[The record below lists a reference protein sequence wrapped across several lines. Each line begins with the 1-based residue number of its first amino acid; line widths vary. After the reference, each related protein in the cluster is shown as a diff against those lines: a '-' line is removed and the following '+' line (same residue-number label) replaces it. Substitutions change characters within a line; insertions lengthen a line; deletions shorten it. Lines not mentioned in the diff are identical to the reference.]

1 MDTVDRGEVRLGGQ
15 ERNRRIVEMKKQEE
29 LAILYQKLAEQY
41 LFEMYSVRRL
51 DERFGECE
59 PAFVPEDA
67 EKPGDELSLRFISLL
82 NEAHIER
89 LDENERQVLEEI
101 GEGNERRI
109 NIADFMAQTY
119 EKVLAGD
126 LRPNTQYEY
135 FKNIYGR
142 SILPGN
148 AIIFVLRDK
157 RDGLQEEKK
166 TWIFNNVKKQFE
178 ELANRNA
185 KSPVYLM
192 RI

>member
-1 MDTVDRGEVRLGGQ
+1 
-15 ERNRRIVEMKKQEE
+15 MKKQEE

-59 PAFVPEDA
+59 PAFVPEDV
-67 EKPGDELSLRFISLL
+67 ENPDDELSLRFISLL

-89 LDENERQVLEEI
+89 LDESETQVLEEI
-101 GEGNERRI
+101 SEGNERRI

-142 SILPGN
+142 GILPGN
-148 AIIFVLRDK
+148 AIIFAFRDK
-157 RDGLQEEKK
+157 RDGAQEEKK
-166 TWIFNNVKKQFE
+166 TRIFNNVKMQFE

-192 RI
+192 RV